1 MEPAAQEA
9 QPEQNQAPAGDTVE
23 ISSDGRRRLAEL
35 ADTARAGLDA
45 GGSDVAESA
54 STDDLRQER
63 ILLARMRMKSGY
75 YNQSDVKKQIADVL
89 AGELFASPPDEP
101 EASEQT

>member
-1 MEPAAQEA
+1 MEPATQES

-23 ISSDGRRRLAEL
+23 ISSDARRRLAEL
-35 ADTARAGLDA
+35 ADTARAGLDT
-45 GGSDVAESA
+45 GRPDVAEASA
-54 STDDLRQER
+54 DDLRQER

-101 EASEQT
+101 EGPEQP